1 MLSGGFG
8 RLITVARVTPHVAW
22 CRKKAPLVT
31 DPSKLRLAFL
41 QPDIPQ
47 NLGAN
52 IRLAA
57 CLGVAVDVIEPCGFP
72 LTDRAL
78 RRTAMDYGENVRV
91 FRHSGWSAFRSWQVE
106 SGSRLILFTTRGAV
120 RLDSHAFRPD
130 DILLF
135 GRESAGV
142 PDEVHAAADA
152 RVLIPLAPGARS
164 LNVAMSAGIALWE
177 AQRQT
182 GSLPPAQDASAR

>member
-1 MLSGGFG
+1 M
-8 RLITVARVTPHVAW
+8 AW
-22 CRKKAPLVT
+22 CRKIAPRVT
-31 DPSKLRLAFL
+31 DPSKLRLALF

-52 IRLAA
+52 LRLAA
-57 CLGVAVDVIEPCGFP
+57 CLGVAVDIIEPCGFP

-78 RRTAMDYGENVRV
+78 RRTAMDYAENASVS
-91 FRHSGWSAFRSWQVE
+91 RHSGWTAFRDWQA
-106 SGSRLILFTTRGAV
+106 STGGRLILFSTRADA
-120 RLDSHAFRPD
+120 RLDRFRFRAD

-142 PDEVHAAADA
+142 PEDVHAAADA
-152 RVLIPLAPGARS
+152 RVVIPLVPGARS

-177 AQRQT
+177 AMRQT
-182 GSLPPAQDASAR
+182 GLPAAQLPAR

>member
-1 MLSGGFG
+1 M
-8 RLITVARVTPHVAW
+8 
-22 CRKKAPLVT
+22 
-31 DPSKLRLAFL
+31 RLALF

-52 IRLAA
+52 LRLAA
-57 CLGVAVDVIEPCGFP
+57 CLGVAVDIIEPCGFP

-78 RRTAMDYGENVRV
+78 RRTAMDYAENVFV
-91 FRHSGWSAFRSWQVE
+91 SRHSGWSAFRDGQIA
-106 SGSRLILFTTRGAV
+106 SGSRLVLFTTRGST
-120 RLDSHAFRPD
+120 RLDEHAFLPN

-142 PDEVHAAADA
+142 PDDVHAAADS
-152 RVLIPLAPGARS
+152 RVAIPLVPGARS

-177 AQRQT
+177 ALGQT
-182 GSLPPAQDASAR
+182 GQLPPPAR

>member
-1 MLSGGFG
+1 M
-8 RLITVARVTPHVAW
+8 
-22 CRKKAPLVT
+22 
-31 DPSKLRLAFL
+31 RLALF

-52 IRLAA
+52 LRLAA
-57 CLGVAVDVIEPCGFP
+57 CLGVAVDIIEPCGFP

-78 RRTAMDYGENVRV
+78 RRTAMDYAENVGIS
-91 FRHSGWSAFRSWQVE
+91 RHSGWGAFRDWQI
-106 SGSRLILFTTRGAV
+106 STGRRLILFSTRADA
-120 RLDSHAFRPD
+120 RLDGFTFRPD

-142 PDEVHAAADA
+142 PEEVHAAADA
-152 RVLIPLAPGARS
+152 RVVIPLVPGARS

-177 AQRQT
+177 AMRQT
-182 GSLPPAQDASAR
+182 GLPGAQLPAR

>member
-1 MLSGGFG
+1 M
-8 RLITVARVTPHVAW
+8 
-22 CRKKAPLVT
+22 
-31 DPSKLRLAFL
+31 RLALF

-52 IRLAA
+52 LRLAA
-57 CLGVAVDVIEPCGFP
+57 CLGVAVDIIEPCGFP

-78 RRTAMDYGENVRV
+78 RRTAMDYGENVAIC
-91 FRHSGWSAFRSWQVE
+91 RHSGWSAFREAQLAT
-106 SGSRLILFTTRGAV
+106 GARLILFTTRGSV
-120 RLDSHAFRPD
+120 RIETHAFRPD
-130 DILLF
+130 DVLLF

-152 RVLIPLAPGARS
+152 RVAIPLADGARS

-177 AQRQT
+177 ALRQT
-182 GSLPPAQDASAR
+182 GQLPDV

>member
-1 MLSGGFG
+1 
-8 RLITVARVTPHVAW
+8 
-22 CRKKAPLVT
+22 
-31 DPSKLRLAFL
+31 LRLALF

-52 IRLAA
+52 LRLAA
-57 CLGVAVDVIEPCGFP
+57 CLGVAVDIIEPCGFP

-78 RRTAMDYGENVRV
+78 RRTAMDYAENVFV
-91 FRHSGWSAFRSWQVE
+91 SRHSGWSAFREGQIA
-106 SGSRLILFTTRGAV
+106 SGSRLILFTTRGAT
-120 RLDSHAFRPD
+120 RLDQHIFRAD

-142 PDEVHAAADA
+142 PDDVHAAADS
-152 RVLIPLAPGARS
+152 RVAIPLVDGARS

-177 AQRQT
+177 ALRQT
-182 GSLPPAQDASAR
+182 GQLPPPAR